1 MLKKKNLSGKKNHS
15 LSITCS
21 PLSNTYFKKRKRP
34 KDYFRKLELQTS
46 CLLFHI
52 FLIFHICYNKR
63 ITLNKSEIF

>member
-1 MLKKKNLSGKKNHS
+1 MLKKNLSGKKNTQS

-21 PLSNTYFKKRKRP
+21 PLSNTYFKKRKRL
-34 KDYFRKLELQTS
+34 KDYFWKLELQTS

-52 FLIFHICYNKR
+52 FLTFHICYDKH